1 MSRPPR
7 AVPPPGAPYG
17 AGNKVFTADA
27 AAAAR
32 ERMRAKLNRL
42 NAGFNPEMMLDGL
55 TLAGFHIEAG
65 ARTFADYAKAMI
77 EDLGENIRPY
87 LEHFYN
93 SVRDYPGFDKAG
105 MNTRAEVEEATLR
118 ELKDQD
124 ARDKIAGPRT
134 ITAEDKADLQWMVE
148 DDHGKDDLDP
158 QAQDVADMLAR
169 GSTAAEISE
178 ARGIDL
184 SEHEVRALAELLNE
198 RGLIPRRRKAVEFKL
213 PYLWR

>member
-1 MSRPPR
+1 
-7 AVPPPGAPYG
+7 
-17 AGNKVFTADA
+17 
-27 AAAAR
+27 
-32 ERMRAKLNRL
+32 
-42 NAGFNPEMMLDGL
+42 
-55 TLAGFHIEAG
+55 
-65 ARTFADYAKAMI
+65 
-77 EDLGENIRPY
+77 
-87 LEHFYN
+87 
-93 SVRDYPGFDKAG
+93 

-158 QAQDVADMLAR
+158 QAQAVADMPAR

-184 SEHEVRALAELLNE
+184 SQHEVRALADCSTNV
-198 RGLIPRRRKAVEFKL
+198 G
-213 PYLWR
+213 